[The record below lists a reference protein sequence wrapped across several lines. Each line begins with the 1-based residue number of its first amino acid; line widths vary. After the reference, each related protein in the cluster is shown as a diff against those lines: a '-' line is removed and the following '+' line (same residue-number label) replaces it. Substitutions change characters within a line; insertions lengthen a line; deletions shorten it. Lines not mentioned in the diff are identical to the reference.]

1 MREMP
6 KGLLQS
12 IRGSLREANPFRDRL
27 VPPVELMFD
36 GAASATEFKNTGEGF
51 TRYFLIEHA
60 RLHPSDRVLDVGCG
74 IGQKAR
80 VLTKYLTEEGSYEGF
95 DIVAAGIDWCQKRYR
110 KYSNFHFQF
119 ADIYSKHFNPGS
131 KQKAS
136 EYRFPY
142 DDGAFDLVFLSSVFT
157 HMLPQ
162 DVENYFAEIARVLKQ
177 GGKCVITY
185 FLLNPESK
193 RRIEAG
199 MHKIEIPYDHE
210 SGRCRI
216 ADMDTP
222 EAIVAYDEAY
232 IRSLYEKHGLSITE
246 VTFGFWCG
254 RAEFL
259 NAQQDVVIAVKE

>member
-1 MREMP
+1 MGARLAGA
-6 KGLLQS
+6 KS
-12 IRGSLREANPFRDRL
+12 FRDPL

-36 GAASATEFKNTGEGF
+36 GATTEEEFKSTGEGF
-51 TRYFLIEHA
+51 THYFLVEHA
-60 RLHPSDRVLDVGCG
+60 GLKPNQSVLDVGCG

-80 VLTKYLTEEGSYEGF
+80 ALTQYLSRQGSYDGF
-95 DIVAAGIDWCQKRYR
+95 DIVAQGIDWCQERYR
-110 KYSNFHFQF
+110 KYPNFHFQF
-119 ADIYSKHFNPGS
+119 ADIYSKHFNPGG
-131 KQKAS
+131 KYKAS

-142 DDGAFDLVFLSSVFT
+142 GDGVFGLVFLSSVFT

-162 DVENYFAEIARVLKQ
+162 DVESYFAEIARVLKQ

-185 FLLNPESK
+185 FLLNPESQ

-199 MHKIEIPYDHE
+199 LNTIEVPYDHE

-216 ADMDTP
+216 ADPDTP